1 MSPETIG
8 IIGVILLVVL
18 LFSRMWIGAAMTL
31 IGFIGYAYLRG
42 IEPAFAVLGQIPYTT
57 VAYYPISAV
66 PLFLLMGVVIANT
79 QMGDDMYLAAHKWVG
94 HYRGGL
100 AIATIIACAIFA
112 AITGSS
118 LAGAATMGKIAVPQM
133 KKYNYNMEL
142 ATGCVACAGT
152 LAILI
157 PPSLIFIL
165 YGILTEN
172 SVGQLFMA
180 GFLPGL
186 LLSSLFVVTVAIITA
201 RNPKAG
207 PPGPKSSFR
216 EKMISLK
223 SLWHTLIL
231 IFLVLGGIYAGI
243 ITPTEAGGIGACGA
257 LIINAVTRRLTLR
270 RFLDS
275 ILEASMTTAMIM
287 LLMVGAFVFMKFLA
301 ISRLPFLL
309 SQTIA
314 ALTVPPSVILIGV
327 IILYILLGMFLDV
340 ISAVVLTVP
349 ILYPS
354 VVAMGYDPIWFGVII
369 VLLVEMGVVT
379 PPVGIN
385 VYVLGPMVNVPLGV
399 IFKGIVPFCVAIIVC
414 IIMLIIFPQIALFL
428 PSTMG

>member
-1 MSPETIG
+1 MSSETIG
-8 IIGVILLVVL
+8 IIGIILLVVL

-66 PLFLLMGVVIANT
+66 PLFLFMGVIIANT
-79 QMGDDMYLAAHKWVG
+79 EMGDDMYFSAHKWVG

-133 KKYNYNMEL
+133 KKYNYDMEL

-165 YGILTEN
+165 YGILTET
-172 SVGQLFMA
+172 SVGQLFIA

-186 LLSSLFVVTVAIITA
+186 LLSLLFVVTVAIITA

-216 EKMISLK
+216 EKIFSLK

-231 IFLVLGGIYAGI
+231 IILVLGGIYAGI

-257 LIINAVTRRLTLR
+257 LIITVVTSRMTFR

-314 ALTVPPSVILIGV
+314 GLTVPPSVILIGV
-327 IILYILLGMFLDV
+327 VILYIILGMFLDV

-385 VYVLGPMVNVPLGV
+385 VYVLGPMVNVPLGI
-399 IFKGIVPFCVAIIVC
+399 IFKGIIPFCMAVVVC

-428 PSTMG
+428 PSTM

>member
-1 MSPETIG
+1 M
-8 IIGVILLVVL
+8 
-18 LFSRMWIGAAMTL
+18 F
-31 IGFIGYAYLRG
+31 F
-42 IEPAFAVLGQIPYTT
+42 
-57 VAYYPISAV
+57 
-66 PLFLLMGVVIANT
+66 
-79 QMGDDMYLAAHKWVG
+79 AAHKWVG

-100 AIATIIACAIFA
+100 AMATIIACAIFA

-118 LAGAATMGKIAVPQM
+118 LAGAVTMGKIAVPQM
-133 KKYNYNMEL
+133 KKYNYDMEL

-180 GFLPGL
+180 GFLPGI
-186 LLSSLFVVTVAIITA
+186 LLSSLFIVTVAIITA

-207 PPGPKSSFR
+207 PPGPKYRFK
-216 EKMISLK
+216 EKIISLK
-223 SLWHTLIL
+223 RLWHTLLL
-231 IFLVLGGIYAGI
+231 IILVLGGIYAGI

-257 LIINAVTRRLTLR
+257 LMINAVTRRLTLKKV
-270 RFLDS
+270 FDS
-275 ILEASMTTAMIM
+275 LLEACMTTAMIM

-301 ISRLPFLL
+301 ISKLPFLL

-314 ALTVPPSVILIGV
+314 GLTVSPLVVLMGV
-327 IILYILLGMFLDV
+327 IVLYILLGMFLDV

-354 VVAMGYDPIWFGVII
+354 IVALGYDPIWFGVII

-379 PPVGIN
+379 PPVGLN

-399 IFKGIVPFCVAIIVC
+399 IFKGIVPFCVAISVC
-414 IIMLIIFPQIALFL
+414 IIILIIFPQIALFL
-428 PSTMG
+428 PSTM